1 MSIVKQRG
9 DIRLDIESSLH
20 CDVVDYLNVSTQYEA
35 VKFKYMLIPV
45 YLMNFAF
52 RKKKYRVYMN
62 GSTAKITG
70 KTPVSPWR
78 VLLAGILGIA
88 AAVFLVWLFYLLGGE

>member
-1 MSIVKQRG
+1 
-9 DIRLDIESSLH
+9 
-20 CDVVDYLNVSTQYEA
+20 
-35 VKFKYMLIPV
+35 
-45 YLMNFAF
+45 MNFAF